1 MTTAIKILLA
11 QLDKLPDSPD
21 SNMQATEA
29 YYLDK
34 MAGKSISSCVFK
46 PDDDSYYKPKD
57 RQGGKKVVFQ
67 V

>member
-21 SNMQATEA
+21 SDMQATEA

-34 MAGKSISSCVFK
+34 IASKSISPCVFK
-46 PDDDSYYKPKD
+46 SDDDAHSKPLKRD
-57 RQGGKKVVFQ
+57 IKARRVL
-67 V
+67 